1 MSSAARCIS
10 FTVDICVGL
19 SVVVVAEQEVAVD
32 RQCGPGGAAGCG
44 GRLRGVAARAVRRV
58 GAGPVHHRHPGR
70 GAGRCGLGSCADGQ
84 SSQCLAKL
92 FVCFIIVLISYVPG
106 NISTLKP

>member
-1 MSSAARCIS
+1 M
-10 FTVDICVGL
+10 CVGL

-58 GAGPVHHRHPGR
+58 GARPVHHRHPGR
-70 GAGRCGLGSCADGQ
+70 GAGRCGLGSRADGQ

-92 FVCFIIVLISYVPG
+92 FVCFVIVMFSYVPG
-106 NISTLKP
+106 NIFTLKHYLNWLKVFKGTI